1 MLAPRQRNALWCAG
15 EASGDFLASL
25 VIPEF
30 ARRFPDLLPC
40 GVGGEKM
47 REAGLT
53 CWENASTLSVRGYV
67 EVIKRIPAILGLRH
81 RLLKRI
87 EENPPALYIGV
98 DAPDFNL
105 GIEARLSAK
114 GVPCVHMVSPSIWAW
129 RPERIELVRRAARHV
144 LLIFPFEEAIYR
156 QAGIPATY
164 IGHPLAGI
172 IPMVPDP
179 AAARVKLGI
188 APDTQTVIAVLPGSR
203 VDEVSGCGPVFFAA
217 CEKLIA
223 LLGRK
228 TAFVLPAIDETS
240 RTQILSVASRYPN
253 FAEALHVT
261 VGQSH
266 TVLESSDAVLA
277 ASGTAT
283 LEAALFKK
291 PLVVGYKMPALT
303 AWLMRNKGLIPYVS
317 LPNILLGEALVP
329 EFLQYYCT
337 PQAIAY
343 SLLDQMQPSRR
354 SVLVERFTQLHETLL
369 RPTASLACEAIARV
383 LTQTWGDFGNSS

>member
-1 MLAPRQRNALWCAG
+1 MTSPVKRDAVWCAG

-30 ARRFPDLLPC
+30 KRRFPNLTPC

-47 REAGLT
+47 RDAGLDA
-53 CWENASTLSVRGYV
+53 WEDSSTLSVRGYV
-67 EVIKRIPAILGLRH
+67 EVIKRIPSILMLRH
-81 RLLKRI
+81 RIMRRMAR
-87 EENPPALYIGV
+87 EVPALYIGV

-105 GIEARLSAK
+105 AIESKLSAE

-156 QAGIPATY
+156 KAGIPATY

-172 IPMVPDP
+172 IPMVPDS

-188 APDTQTVIAVLPGSR
+188 APDIQTVIAVLPGSR

-217 CEKLIA
+217 CEKLVP
-223 LLGRK
+223 LLGHK
-228 TAFVLPAIDETS
+228 TAFVLPAMNEEA
-240 RTQILSVASRYPN
+240 RTKILSVAARYPN
-253 FAEALHVT
+253 FAQALCVT

-266 TVLESSDAVLA
+266 TVLESSDAVLV

-291 PLVVGYKMPALT
+291 PMVVGYKMPALT

-317 LPNILLGEALVP
+317 LPNILLNEAIVP

-337 PQAIAY
+337 ADAIAY
-343 SLLDQMQPSRR
+343 SVLEQLKPARR
-354 SVLVERFTQLHETLL
+354 AYLVERFTQMHETLL
-369 RPTASLACEAIARV
+369 RPTALLACDAIARV
-383 LTQTWGDFGNSS
+383 LD

>member
-1 MLAPRQRNALWCAG
+1 MTETGKRNALWCAG

-30 ARRFPDLLPC
+30 ARRFPDLVPC
-40 GVGGEKM
+40 GVAGPKM

-53 CWENASTLSVRGYV
+53 AWEDASTLSVRGYV

-81 RLLKRI
+81 RLLARATREK
-87 EENPPALYIGV
+87 PALFVGV

-105 GIEARLSAK
+105 GIEAKLSRA
-114 GVPCVHMVSPSIWAW
+114 GIPCVHMVSPSIWAW

-144 LLIFPFEEAIYR
+144 LLIFPFEEAIYKK
-156 QAGIPATY
+156 AGIPATY

-172 IPMVPDP
+172 IPMVPDT
-179 AAARVKLGI
+179 ARARTALGI
-188 APDTQTVIAVLPGSR
+188 PPETQTVIAVLPGSR

-217 CEKLIA
+217 CEKLVMLVGGKI
-223 LLGRK
+223 
-228 TAFVLPAIDETS
+228 AFVLPAMSKEG
-240 RTQILSVASRYPN
+240 RQKILSVAAKYPK
-253 FAEALHVT
+253 FAESLTVT
-261 VGQSH
+261 VGRSH
-266 TVLESSDAVLA
+266 TVLESSDAVIA

-303 AWLMRNKGLIPYVS
+303 AWLMRNKGLTPYVS
-317 LPNILLGEALVP
+317 LPNILSDEALIP

-337 PQAIAY
+337 PEAIAY
-343 SLLDQMQPSRR
+343 SILEQLKPSRR
-354 SVLVERFTQLHETLL
+354 AFLVERFTHMHETLL
-369 RPTASLACEAIARV
+369 RPTASLACDAIARV
-383 LTQTWGDFGNSS
+383 LTHS

>member
-1 MLAPRQRNALWCAG
+1 
-15 EASGDFLASL
+15 
-25 VIPEF
+25 
-30 ARRFPDLLPC
+30 
-40 GVGGEKM
+40 M
-47 REAGLT
+47 RDAGLDA
-53 CWENASTLSVRGYV
+53 WEDSSTLSVRGYV
-67 EVIKRIPAILGLRH
+67 EVIKRIPSILMLRH
-81 RLLKRI
+81 RLMRRMAR
-87 EENPPALYIGV
+87 EVPALYIGV

-105 GIEARLSAK
+105 AIESKLSAE

-156 QAGIPATY
+156 KAGIPATY

-172 IPMVPDP
+172 IPMVPDS

-188 APDTQTVIAVLPGSR
+188 APDIQTVIAVLPGSR

-217 CEKLIA
+217 CEKLVP
-223 LLGRK
+223 LLGHK
-228 TAFVLPAIDETS
+228 NAFVLPAMNEEA
-240 RTQILSVASRYPN
+240 RTKILSVAARYPN
-253 FAEALHVT
+253 FAQALCVT

-266 TVLESSDAVLA
+266 TVLESSDAVLV

-291 PLVVGYKMPALT
+291 PMVVGYRMPALT

-317 LPNILLGEALVP
+317 LPNILLNEAIVP

-337 PQAIAY
+337 ADAIAY
-343 SLLDQMQPSRR
+343 SVLEQLKPARR
-354 SVLVERFTQLHETLL
+354 AYLVERFTQMHETLL
-369 RPTASLACEAIARV
+369 RPTALLACDAIARV
-383 LTQTWGDFGNSS
+383 LA